1 MEEST
6 PKEKILK
13 RIRQALLYKSKNPYA
28 NIDLESGVF
37 TKDSR
42 DLRVQFA
49 TQFTAAAGHFV
60 YCENEFDYMD
70 NLLTIMGERSITKIF
85 CNETKLV
92 SEFDD
97 IGLEFTSSIENLIK
111 TDAAITSCESLQART
126 GSILLSSRKN
136 GRLPSISSPVHFVKA
151 YTSQLVPD
159 MRDSLLLLKNKYG
172 SNLPSM
178 LCYAAGPSRTSDI
191 ERTLVIGAQ
200 GPKEVFLLLIE
211 DQPHTKLDS

>member
-70 NLLTIMGERSITKIF
+70 NLLTIIGERSITKIF

-97 IGLEFTSSIENLIK
+97 IGLEFTSSVENLIK

-159 MRDSLLLLKNKYG
+159 LRDSLLLLKNKYG

-178 LCYAAGPSRTSDI
+178 LSYAAGPSRTSDI

-211 DQPHTKLDS
+211 DQPHSKLDS

>member
-70 NLLTIMGERSITKIF
+70 NLLTIMGERGITKIF

-97 IGLEFTSSIENLIK
+97 IGLEFTSSVENLIK

-211 DQPHTKLDS
+211 DQSHTKLDS

>member
-70 NLLTIMGERSITKIF
+70 NLLTIIGERSISKIF

-92 SEFDD
+92 NEFDD
-97 IGLEFTSSIENLIK
+97 IGLEFTSSVENLMK

-211 DQPHTKLDS
+211 DQSHPKLDS